1 MDEIR
6 ALTSFWNSFG
16 MPAYD
21 SSSVPDSAA
30 FPYITF
36 DVERDFFGQ
45 EVMLT
50 ASVWY
55 RDTSWEGIEQTV
67 EAISQKIG
75 RGGVW
80 LESKI
85 WLKRGTPFAQRIP
98 DDDDTIRRYML
109 NVTAEYMTA

>member
-1 MDEIR
+1 MDEIK

-16 MPAYD
+16 MAAYD
-21 SSSVPDSAA
+21 SSSVPDGAA

-50 ASVWY
+50 ANVWY
-55 RDTSWEGIEQTV
+55 RSTSWEGIEQTV
-67 EAISQKIG
+67 EAISQKIT
-75 RGGVW
+75 RGGIT
-80 LESKI
+80 LDGLL
-85 WLKRGTPFAQRIP
+85 WLKKGTPFAQRIP

-109 NVTAEYMTA
+109 NVTAEYFTA